1 MSNLIDNINN
11 GDAFDYSVNHGSNLN
26 ESSLIHGYVTVVKNE
41 GREDEEI
48 LCKNKRNLL
57 TNAGRDYFHDQCYK
71 NTSAGG
77 AGCNFIALSENSSG
91 ASATHTAVA
100 NEITTNGL
108 ARAISSPS
116 HSTGTN
122 TTTLTKTFTA
132 SGSFT
137 AVQLSGIL
145 NASSGGT
152 LGNEAT
158 FTSVALVTGD
168 TLAVTWTLTL
178 G

>member
-1 MSNLIDNINN
+1 MNIPLVVVNLKTYET
-11 GDAFDYSVNHGSNLN
+11 AH
-26 ESSLIHGYVTVVKNE
+26 
-41 GREDEEI
+41 
-48 LCKNKRNLL
+48 
-57 TNAGRDYFHDQCYK
+57 
-71 NTSAGG
+71 
-77 AGCNFIALSENSSG
+77 G
-91 ASATHTAVA
+91 ASAEA
-100 NEITTNGL
+100 L
-108 ARAISSPS
+108 ARAISSPT
-116 HSTGTN
+116 HNTGTN